1 MNKELLSTRTTL
13 FKIGLILTLLSSA
26 VSGFLHVGVLFLFG
40 FPVLCLFVGIVL
52 IWLSE
57 ESRSVKFVSSLL
69 TVPTI
74 ILGFWAFYLTL
85 PRAESELFLIPN
97 DFRGQ
102 IAIYYKQDCGEPL
115 PRVNRQRIYDVA
127 QTNVFITSDNQS
139 FGLIDRTFYFVDDSE
154 NRTKIPEFH
163 WDKFEE
169 ERNDWHWVFSNT
181 ELTKTLVGY
190 FSLRGTQNYQGYLI
204 SDYLAI
210 ESESAASPEFS
221 ETQFRHLADSVLKK
235 CKDGR

>member
-1 MNKELLSTRTTL
+1 MKTELLSKRTTL

-40 FPVLCLFVGIVL
+40 FPVLFLFVGIIL

-69 TVPTI
+69 PIPTI

-85 PRAESELFLIPN
+85 PRSESELFLIPN

-102 IAIYYKQDCGEPL
+102 IAIYYNQDCGEPL

-127 QTNVFITSDNQS
+127 QTNVFITSENKS

-163 WDKFEE
+163 LNKFEE
-169 ERNDWHWVFSNT
+169 ERNEWHWVFSNT

-204 SDYLAI
+204 SDYLTI
-210 ESESAASPEFS
+210 ENESAASLEFS
-221 ETQFRHLADSVLKK
+221 ETQFRHLANSILKT